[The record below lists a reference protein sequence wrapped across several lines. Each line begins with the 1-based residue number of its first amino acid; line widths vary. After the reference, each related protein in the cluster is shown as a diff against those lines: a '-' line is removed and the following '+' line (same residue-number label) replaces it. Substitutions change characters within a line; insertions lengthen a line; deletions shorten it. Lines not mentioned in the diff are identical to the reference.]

1 MTLRTI
7 ALWAPLSM
15 GILQART
22 LECVAMPSSRGSSG
36 SRHQTLVSCLL
47 RWRVDSLPL
56 AHLGCLAG
64 TLPRRKQNIS
74 LLQLLIKC
82 LLCPRQCAIHTY
94 IHTYI
99 YILFFNSHNLLSQ
112 LSLRELDSEETD
124 ASVQFSLSVVSD
136 SLRPHKSQ
144 HAGPPCPSQTPG
156 VYSNSCP
163 SSR

>member
-7 ALWAPLSM
+7 ALGAPLSM

-22 LECVAMPSSRGSSG
+22 LECVAMRSSRGSFG
-36 SRHQTLVSCLL
+36 PRHQTLVSCLL
-47 RWRVDSLPL
+47 RWQVDSLPL

-82 LLCPRQCAIHTY
+82 LLCPRQCV

-124 ASVQFSLSVVSD
+124 ASVHFSHSVVSD
-136 SLRPHKSQ
+136 SLRSHESQ
-144 HAGPPCPSQTPG
+144 HAGPPCPLQTPG
-156 VYSNSCP
+156 IYSNSCP
-163 SSR
+163 LSQ